1 MFNTARTTR
10 QVIHKAVLT
19 TV

>member
-1 MFNTARTTR
+1 MFKTARTTR